1 MQRPLSPH
9 LQVYTLPLTAVLSVM
24 HRMAG
29 AFLSLGAIAFTIWL
43 VLASG
48 DKETYDAF
56 AFAWY
61 SWYAKILLYGWIAAL
76 YFHLANG
83 VRHLFWD
90 VGYGFELKT
99 VDRSAIFV
107 ILFTIFMTMISWVLI
122 AIMQDKI

>member
-56 AFAWY
+56 ASVWN

-107 ILFTIFMTMISWVLI
+107 ILFTIFMTMTSWVLI
-122 AIMQDKI
+122 AIMQHRI